1 MAIVPF
7 AAQSYDEF
15 PESRETCEGMRSL
28 AMDKSAIGVD
38 FHLDVPY
45 AERDGRTLHLQIF
58 VPVRHGDGPDARYP
72 LVVYVQGSAWMEQE
86 IHRYM
91 AQVERIAANPYFT
104 FGGYIRQD
112 EADEVLR
119 TGEVGA
125 VVVFAADYDRRTAGS
140 GEPDGAAIQL
150 IFDASNPNDAS
161 SGAGY
166 LRSVLLAEGTG
177 GAPTPELHLLYNPQ
191 MKSSYNF
198 VPGLMGLIFM
208 LICAMMTSVSI
219 VREKETG
226 TMEVL
231 LVSPVRPIY
240 IVVSKMVPYFVLS
253 CINLAT
259 ILLLSV
265 FVLGV
270 PVAGSLA
277 ALWLVSLIYIIAN
290 LSLGLLISTMA
301 QQQVIAL
308 MFSGLL
314 LMMPTMLLS
323 GMVFPIESMP
333 WPLRGISCILPARW
347 YITAVRKL
355 MIQGLPMIYAWKEIV
370 ILASMA
376 VVLIGAS
383 LKKLNNRLE

>member
-1 MAIVPF
+1 MREFGAFVKKEFYHILRDKRTMLIVLVMPVVLIILFGFALSTEVRNVNIAILSPSSDPTVRQIAERLDASEYFTVTQWLDRPEEIDEVMKSGEVQLVVAF
-7 AAQSYDEF
+7 GQNLSGGMVSPDGSQMQLIVDASDANMAQSYT
-15 PESRETCEGMRSL
+15 S
-28 AMDKSAIGVD
+28 
-38 FHLDVPY
+38 Y
-45 AERDGRTLHLQIF
+45 ASGI
-58 VPVRHGDGPDARYP
+58 
-72 LVVYVQGSAWMEQE
+72 
-86 IHRYM
+86 
-91 AQVERIAANPYFT
+91 IAA
-104 FGGYIRQD
+104 FGN
-112 EADEVLR
+112 EMA
-119 TGEVGA
+119 
-125 VVVFAADYDRRTAGS
+125 S
-140 GEPDGAAIQL
+140 GGTE
-150 IFDASNPNDAS
+150 
-161 SGAGY
+161 SGI
-166 LRSVLLAEGTG
+166 LTQVQF
-177 GAPTPELHLLYNPQ
+177 LYNPQ
-191 MKSSYNF
+191 MKSAYNF
-198 VPGLMGLIFM
+198 VPGIMGLIMM
-208 LICAMMTSVSI
+208 LICAMMTSISI

>member
-1 MAIVPF
+1 MREFGAFVKKEFYHILRDKRTMLIVLVMPVVLIILFGFALSTEVRNVNIAILSPSSDPTVRQIAERLDASEYFTVTQWLDRPEEIDEVMKSGEVQLVVAF
-7 AAQSYDEF
+7 GQHFSGGMLSPDGSQMQLIVDASDANMAQSYT
-15 PESRETCEGMRSL
+15 S
-28 AMDKSAIGVD
+28 
-38 FHLDVPY
+38 Y
-45 AERDGRTLHLQIF
+45 ASGI
-58 VPVRHGDGPDARYP
+58 
-72 LVVYVQGSAWMEQE
+72 
-86 IHRYM
+86 
-91 AQVERIAANPYFT
+91 IAA
-104 FGGYIRQD
+104 FGN
-112 EADEVLR
+112 EMA
-119 TGEVGA
+119 
-125 VVVFAADYDRRTAGS
+125 S
-140 GEPDGAAIQL
+140 GGTE
-150 IFDASNPNDAS
+150 
-161 SGAGY
+161 SGI
-166 LRSVLLAEGTG
+166 LTQVQF
-177 GAPTPELHLLYNPQ
+177 LYNPQ
-191 MKSSYNF
+191 MKSAYNF
-198 VPGLMGLIFM
+198 VPGIMGLIMM
-208 LICAMMTSVSI
+208 LICAMMTSISI

>member
-1 MAIVPF
+1 MREFGAFVKKEFYHILRDKRTMLIVLVMPVVLIILFGFALSTEVRNVNIAILSPSSDPTVRQIAERLDASEYFTVTQWLDRPEEIDEVMKSGEGQLVVAF
-7 AAQSYDEF
+7 GQNFSGGMLSPDGSQMQLIVDASDANMAQSYT
-15 PESRETCEGMRSL
+15 S
-28 AMDKSAIGVD
+28 
-38 FHLDVPY
+38 Y
-45 AERDGRTLHLQIF
+45 ASGI
-58 VPVRHGDGPDARYP
+58 
-72 LVVYVQGSAWMEQE
+72 
-86 IHRYM
+86 
-91 AQVERIAANPYFT
+91 IAA
-104 FGGYIRQD
+104 FGN
-112 EADEVLR
+112 EMA
-119 TGEVGA
+119 
-125 VVVFAADYDRRTAGS
+125 S
-140 GEPDGAAIQL
+140 GGTE
-150 IFDASNPNDAS
+150 
-161 SGAGY
+161 SGI
-166 LRSVLLAEGTG
+166 LTQVQF
-177 GAPTPELHLLYNPQ
+177 LYNPQ
-191 MKSSYNF
+191 MKSAYNF
-198 VPGLMGLIFM
+198 VPGIMGLIMM
-208 LICAMMTSVSI
+208 LICAMMTSISI

>member
-1 MAIVPF
+1 MKGFFSFVRK
-7 AAQSYDEF
+7 E
-15 PESRETCEGMRSL
+15 
-28 AMDKSAIGVD
+28 
-38 FHLDVPY
+38 
-45 AERDGRTLHLQIF
+45 TLHILRDRRTMLI
-58 VPVRHGDGPDARYP
+58 VLLMPVVQLLLFGFAISVEVNNIDFA
-72 LVVYVQGSAWMEQE
+72 VVASHPTEAV
-86 IHRYM
+86 RR
-91 AQVERIAANPYFT
+91 QVERIAANPYFT

-125 VVVFAADYDRRTAGS
+125 VVVFADDYDRRTAGS

-231 LVSPVRPIY
+231 LVSPVRPLR
-240 IVVSKMVPYFVLS
+240 IVVAKMIPYFLLS
-253 CINLAT
+253 CVNLAP
-259 ILLLSV
+259 ILLLAR

-270 PVAGSLA
+270 PMSGSVVG
-277 ALWLVSLIYIIAN
+277 LVDSQVTAMLI
-290 LSLGLLISTMA
+290 SGMLLILPLIM
-301 QQQVIAL
+301 
-308 MFSGLL
+308 
-314 LMMPTMLLS
+314 LS
-323 GMVFPIESMP
+323 GMVFPIENMP
-333 WPLRGISCILPARW
+333 GVLQGISCIVPARW
-347 YITAVRKL
+347 YIEAVRKL
-355 MIQGLPMIYAWKEIV
+355 MVEGLPFAAVLKEFAV
-370 ILASMA
+370 LAVMTGA
-376 VVLIGAS
+376 LIGVA
-383 LKKLNNRLE
+383 LGKFNDKLE